1 MAVIWEPELSDEARR
16 WRDLARSLAAERF
29 GPLVEELDR
38 DQRYPWES
46 VQVLVDSGLAGLFVS
61 PDYGGQGARFDTVC
75 AVIEELSRTCP
86 STGAIVTAYALG
98 GTPLVL
104 AGTAEQREKYLGGL
118 AAGKAISFALTEQGA
133 GSDAAGIRTTAERT
147 PGGWRLRGEKIY
159 IGNGG
164 ASQYYVVFALT
175 DPDAGTRGISAFM
188 VDKDADGVVIDRY
201 EDKMGLRGTLT
212 SNLRLDTEVAE
223 DALVGAPNRGMGLA
237 MRTLN
242 AGRITVA
249 AQSVGVAL
257 AAYDVASREAVR
269 RRTFGASIID
279 NQGISFP
286 LADVATRITA
296 ARMLTVQAA
305 RAYVDGADVGILG
318 AMAKLEASETA
329 HLAANLAVQVFGG
342 DGYCKPCPAERIYRD
357 QRILEIYE
365 GTSEIQRLVIG
376 RAIKAEASS

>member
-1 MAVIWEPELSDEARR
+1 MAVIWEPELTDEARH
-16 WRDLARSLAAERF
+16 WRDLARSLAAEHF
-29 GPLVEELDR
+29 APLVAELDR
-38 DQRYPWES
+38 EQRYPWES

-61 PDYGGQGARFDTVC
+61 PEYGGHGASFDTVC

-104 AGTAEQREKYLGGL
+104 AGTARQREQYLGGL
-118 AAGKAISFALTEQGA
+118 AAGQAISFALTEAGA
-133 GSDAAGIRTTAERT
+133 GSDAARIRTTAERA

-175 DPDAGTRGISAFM
+175 DPGAGTRGISAFM
-188 VDKDADGVVIDRY
+188 VDKDADGAEIDRY

-212 SNLRLDTEVAE
+212 SNLRLDTVVAE
-223 DALVGAPNRGMGLA
+223 DALVGEVNRGMGLA

-257 AAYDVASREAVR
+257 SAYDVASREAVR
-269 RRTFGASIID
+269 RETFGSPIID
-279 NQGISFP
+279 NQGIAFP
-286 LADVATRITA
+286 LADVATRISA
-296 ARMLTVQAA
+296 ARMLTSHAA
-305 RAYVDGADVGILG
+305 LDYARGADVGILG
-318 AMAKLEASETA
+318 AMAKLDASETA
-329 HLAANLAVQVFGG
+329 HQAANLAVQVFGG
-342 DGYCKPCPAERIYRD
+342 EGYCKPCPAERIYRD

-376 RAIKAEASS
+376 RAIKAEASA

>member
-38 DQRYPWES
+38 EQRYPWES